1 MKQHLTKK
9 QDLFANAVADGHNLS
24 DAYRHAYDAENMKP
38 NVIHVEAS
46 RLAAHPNVALRIDEI
61 SYENNVDQRMQAS
74 VRRGFVLDGLEQEA
88 LHAPTAH
95 ARVRALE
102 LLGKSVGLF
111 GATPEVERTRTIEE
125 MENELRK
132 LLGSNS

>member
-46 RLAAHPNVALRIDEI
+46 RLAAHPM
-61 SYENNVDQRMQAS
+61 S
-74 VRRGFVLDGLEQEA
+74 
-88 LHAPTAH
+88 P
-95 ARVRALE
+95 
-102 LLGKSVGLF
+102 
-111 GATPEVERTRTIEE
+111 
-125 MENELRK
+125 
-132 LLGSNS
+132 

>member
-9 QDLFANAVADGHNLS
+9 QDLFANAVADGQNLS
-24 DAYRHAYDAENMKP
+24 DAYRYAYDAENMKP

-111 GATPEVERTRTIEE
+111 DATPEVARTRSIEE